1 MYFFFF
7 SDPSSFLG
15 VRLPPDTEII
25 KYTSSIVGPK
35 VPGTTNRGRKKTISL
50 DPNPPWLHGGK
61 RPRLD
66 TDFSNLP
73 HAHQNDHI
81 EVIKLPPSVQS
92 NGVVN
97 LSKASGSK
105 DTNKDFSGEWGGL
118 GLIASKQKQTE
129 EVDDVPLNLSMKSEP
144 SKETSENS
152 LNLSSSSILDS
163 NSLQS
168 LSSITAAL
176 GTPNNESKSIA
187 ENYPSL

>member
-1 MYFFFF
+1 M
-7 SDPSSFLG
+7 G

-35 VPGTTNRGRKKTISL
+35 IPGTTNRGRKKTISL

-66 TDFSNLP
+66 ADFSNLP
-73 HAHQNDHI
+73 QAHQNDHI
-81 EVIKLPPSVQS
+81 EVIKLPPTVQS

-105 DTNKDFSGEWGGL
+105 DSNKEFAGGEWGGL
-118 GLIASKQKQTE
+118 GLIASKQKRNE
-129 EVDDVPLNLSMKSEP
+129 EVDDAPLNLSMKPEP
-144 SKETSENS
+144 SKSTVILDET
-152 LNLSSSSILDS
+152 LNLSSSSVLNS

-176 GTPNNESKSIA
+176 GNSNNDSKG
-187 ENYPSL
+187 E